1 MGKVRTRK
9 KRKKDD
15 EGDKSDVETMSSES
29 EVEVLDISKPYLVT
43 DYKRRYP
50 EDSGAAEFVV
60 FVESSNAEMPIGTR
74 DLMSISSCIKRFN
87 KGVKYLRSMNKF
99 KIAIYF
105 EKASLA
111 NAFLNNST
119 FLKDYQFKANIPA
132 QSTEITGIIKNV
144 PTNLTNKKI
153 FTMLSSYKKI
163 ISVRRFT
170 KRTKIDNNFILQP
183 LQTVAITFATSV
195 LPDYVDLEGW
205 RHDITAYVP
214 PVKQCFRCLRYGH
227 LAKFCKNSE
236 RCSICKEEHSFKVC
250 TTPIEKAKCFHCDGN
265 HVSISAQCPI
275 KQKKIQEN
283 RQKVKPP
290 SFADIFNHESF
301 PPLGPKKP
309 LDLLSLLKSNDK
321 ALNLLVQSII
331 KMITLNKTQDTPI
344 SSKNVLEV
352 LNDICNPS
360 DTKKISSNS
369 QTN

>member
-1 MGKVRTRK
+1 MGKGRTR
-9 KRKKDD
+9 KRKKDEAEEKS
-15 EGDKSDVETMSSES
+15 EGDSTSSSES
-29 EVEVLDISKPYLVT
+29 EVESADKYKPYLVT

-50 EDSGAAEFVV
+50 EDSGATEFVV
-60 FVESSNAEMPIGTR
+60 FVESSNADIPIGTR

-87 KGVKYLRSMNKF
+87 KGIKYLRSMNKF

-111 NAFLNNST
+111 NAFLNNAT

-132 QSTEITGIIKNV
+132 SSTEITGIIKNV

-170 KRTKIDNNFILQP
+170 KRTKVDDNFIQQP

-195 LPDYVDLEGW
+195 LPDYVDLDGW
-205 RHDITAYVP
+205 RHDISAYVP

-236 RCSICKEEHSFKVC
+236 RCSICKEDHSYKVC
-250 TTPIEKAKCFHCDGN
+250 KTPIEQAKCFHCDGN

-283 RQKVKPP
+283 RQKVQTP
-290 SFADIFNHESF
+290 SFADIFKNGNF

-309 LDLLSLLKSNDK
+309 LDLLTLLKSNDK

-331 KMITLNKTQDTPI
+331 KIITLNKTQDTPI
-344 SSKNVLEV
+344 SSKNVLDV
-352 LNDICNPS
+352 LSDFFNSS
-360 DTKKISSNS
+360 DTKNISTNS